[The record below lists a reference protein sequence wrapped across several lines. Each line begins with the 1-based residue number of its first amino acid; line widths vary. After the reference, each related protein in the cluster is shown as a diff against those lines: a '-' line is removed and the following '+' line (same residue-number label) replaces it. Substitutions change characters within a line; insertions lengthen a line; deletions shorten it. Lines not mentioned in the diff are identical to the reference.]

1 MINFFRREN
10 LMLAPQFRLV
20 LLALG
25 AFTVGTDAYLVAGLL
40 PHIAAD
46 LSVPVATA
54 GQLVSI
60 FAVAYAV
67 AAPLMS
73 IATRHLDARTVLV
86 AALCGVAATDVALV
100 LASSY
105 PMVAAGRLVAA
116 CFAAAFT
123 PTAASVAASLV
134 PPDRQGRALA
144 YVPGGMTLA
153 TALGVPLGSLVA
165 NVAGWRGAF
174 VLVAVLSGSV
184 ALGLGLSF
192 GRVPRPRTADRE
204 NRFAVLR
211 KPGIWSMVGM
221 TVLWFTGGFMTYTYI
236 SEIAAAVAQVHDGW
250 LTAVLLVFGVA
261 AIVGVRLGGVG
272 ADLWGP
278 RRTLVASV
286 SGKGTAFLVLAVT
299 GWLAPAPVD
308 ALVILLVTVVLWS
321 VSAWA
326 TNAPQQRMFITR
338 APEDRV
344 TALSLASSANYAGI
358 TLGATF
364 GGLVISSHG
373 ALPVLGIAAAIEFA
387 VAVALVTGGIAARRR
402 AVREV
407 AALQAHR
414 PDSGGLVAQE

>member
-1 MINFFRREN
+1 MQPAQ
-10 LMLAPQFRLV
+10 LRLV

-40 PHIAAD
+40 PQIAED

-54 GQLVSI
+54 GQLVSF
-60 FAVAYAV
+60 FAIAYAV

-73 IATRHLDARTVLV
+73 FATRRFNARTVLV
-86 AALCGVAATDVALV
+86 AALCGVALTDLALV
-100 LASSY
+100 VASTY
-105 PMVAAGRLVAA
+105 PMLAVGRLVTA

-153 TALGVPLGSLVA
+153 TALGVPLGSLIA

-174 VLVAVLSGSV
+174 VFVSVLSGIV
-184 ALGLGLSF
+184 ALGLWRTF
-192 GRVPRPRTADRE
+192 GHVQPQQRPDRGE
-204 NRFAVLR
+204 RLVVLR
-211 KPGIWSMVGM
+211 KPAIWSMVGM
-221 TVLWFTGGFMTYTYI
+221 TVLWFTGGFMAYTYI
-236 SEIAAAVAQVHDGW
+236 SQIAAEIANVHGGW
-250 LTAVLLVFGVA
+250 LTAVLLTFGVA

-286 SGKGTAFLVLAVT
+286 GGKGVAFLALAVT
-299 GWLAPAPVD
+299 GWLAPGPLNAV
-308 ALVILLVTVVLWS
+308 VILFVVVAFWS

-358 TLGATF
+358 TLGASL
-364 GGLVISSHG
+364 GGLVISSYG
-373 ALPVLGIAAAIEFA
+373 AGPVLTIAAGIEFF
-387 VAVALVTGGIAARRR
+387 VAAALITGGIAARRR

-407 AALQAHR
+407 AARQAELAGPR
-414 PDSGGLVAQE
+414 ELV